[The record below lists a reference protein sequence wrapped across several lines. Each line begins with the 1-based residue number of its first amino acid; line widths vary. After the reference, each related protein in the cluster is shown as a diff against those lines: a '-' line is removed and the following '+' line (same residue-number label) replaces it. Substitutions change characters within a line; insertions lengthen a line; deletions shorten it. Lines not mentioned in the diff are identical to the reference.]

1 MARACSGVARARYSC
16 SAAARNGLPPGRGL
30 RAGCV
35 QPLICHTVLMLNCCH
50 PFPLVRG
57 TERRIFGVARCLPQA
72 AQGAGSALAD
82 VRFSSCA
89 GWQAGRC
96 IGIAV
101 QLLASFLTLG
111 AALMVQRTNVYAVQ
125 ITVGTECVAHYGFSL
140 SFHACAGLLGLTH
153 SQSFPFLTVFKS
165 SKTKLTSA
173 LRLMRVYPGSP
184 T

>member
-1 MARACSGVARARYSC
+1 MRAWTCAGELERRAAPIQGGARMLRRRARALFMQCCRPQRFTARARPAC
-16 SAAARNGLPPGRGL
+16 WL
-30 RAGCV
+30 RAASYL
-35 QPLICHTVLMLNCCH
+35 PVLVLNCCH

-101 QLLASFLTLG
+101 QLLERF
-111 AALMVQRTNVYAVQ
+111 
-125 ITVGTECVAHYGFSL
+125 
-140 SFHACAGLLGLTH
+140 
-153 SQSFPFLTVFKS
+153 
-165 SKTKLTSA
+165 
-173 LRLMRVYPGSP
+173 
-184 T
+184 